1 MLYLPEPMSSRQDG
15 ACRLT
20 SGAHWGNR
28 AGAEP
33 LLASGMCVP
42 TAIGAGRRARLRGWP
57 LDSGPLSL
65 LLPLQLT
72 LLAQFLQLALL
83 AQLLLYFPNSEP
95 RSGSCTSVRGISLSS
110 PLSNLLPSLF

>member
-1 MLYLPEPMSSRQDG
+1 MLYLPEPMSSRQDR
-15 ACRLT
+15 ARPLT
-20 SGAHWGNR
+20 SGAHWGDR

-42 TAIGAGRRARLRGWP
+42 TAVGAGRRARLRGWP

-65 LLPLQLT
+65 LLPPQLA

-83 AQLLLYFPNSEP
+83 AQFLLYFPNTGPQS
-95 RSGSCTSVRGISLSS
+95 STCTSVRGVSLSS